1 MTTDMLPIELSAVET
16 GGVDPAGPRGGAR
29 ILTVYDVMARDPAVV
44 HAHASL
50 FSAWAVMHDGQHRHL
65 VVIDDD
71 VRPIGV
77 VDELDIAEE
86 WPVGL
91 RAPHHMPIHQLL
103 RSRPRPQV
111 QATDDIVAAARSMRG
126 AQVDAVPVVD
136 ADGRLQGL
144 LTAWHFVWLVAGGPG
159 GVEPDA
165 RSPERPTATSARHDD
180 DERDA
185 SVPSGPASVNTV
197 PSHGEPAVLA
207 RDTGTGGP
215 RGRTR
220 YSQPGR
226 AP

>member
-71 VRPIGV
+71 VRPIEV

-103 RSRPRPQV
+103 RFRARPQV
-111 QATDDIVAAARSMRG
+111 RTTDDIVTAAATMRG
-126 AQVDAVPVVD
+126 AHVDAVPVID
-136 ADGRLQGL
+136 ADGRLRGL
-144 LTAWHFVWLVAGGPG
+144 LSASHFVRLVAAGPDGG
-159 GVEPDA
+159 
-165 RSPERPTATSARHDD
+165 
-180 DERDA
+180 
-185 SVPSGPASVNTV
+185 
-197 PSHGEPAVLA
+197 
-207 RDTGTGGP
+207 
-215 RGRTR
+215 
-220 YSQPGR
+220 
-226 AP
+226 